1 MWPHELGPSGHQQ
14 LLFAAQVG
22 LQAAISRME
31 SNKIVQKTYWRW
43 WGLDSKWCSIAFY
56 YSFVSGHPKTHH
68 CWWAKVCVVNR
79 HRQDSSTENIKKNTL
94 SNANEMPWNAPS
106 SHEIQWCNI
115 DMTSSEHHIYI
126 YMKHPLPSMI
136 ESAPIT
142 ITITMATSKVL
153 SICTDR
159 ARSPSAPWRSA
170 RSSGSRLWRLGRR
183 WTNYLHRRKTP
194 GGNCRAGWGYLDVLD
209 MLDLDDL
216 KLNKPHFRRS
226 CLKPANS
233 DKQMWEG
240 PNTGA

>member
-126 YMKHPLPSMI
+126 YNIHYLLWLNQPPSPSPSPWPLPRCCPF
-136 ESAPIT
+136 API
-142 ITITMATSKVL
+142 AH
-153 SICTDR
+153 
-159 ARSPSAPWRSA
+159 
-170 RSSGSRLWRLGRR
+170 GRLPPRGAQRV
-183 WTNYLHRRKTP
+183 HR
-194 GGNCRAGWGYLDVLD
+194 GVVFDVLED
-209 MLDLDDL
+209 AERITSTAG
-216 KLNKPHFRRS
+216 KPRVEIAGQGGDIWM
-226 CLKPANS
+226 C
-233 DKQMWEG
+233 
-240 PNTGA
+240 